1 MRLRQWDFSEK
12 RRFPGAKSYYDSCK
26 CTRKQINFRAV
37 CWPIQGG
44 AEWRCADSAECGAA
58 GLMWQ
63 IKANTNDFLTL
74 IYKYS
79 KKRPGL
85 VCPGRKCF
93 RGTTCIQSLALHF
106 VSTDILCSC
115 NVELTLKPT
124 WHVRLGLVDQTGYTV
139 WFTARGLLP
148 QFVHKSSHRPLSLCA
163 SRGCVLLPVM
173 AFGWYRDI
181 HCPNRVD
188 KCFLGLHYTFI
199 ERKLSTGFWIIAV
212 KFMFLN
218 EFWLRY
224 WERSE
229 Q

>member
-1 MRLRQWDFSEK
+1 MHPK
-12 RRFPGAKSYYDSCK
+12 TNKFPSC
-26 CTRKQINFRAV
+26 V
-37 CWPIQGG
+37 
-44 AEWRCADSAECGAA
+44 
-58 GLMWQ
+58 L
-63 IKANTNDFLTL
+63 ANTGWGRMALRWFCRVWGGGFDVTDVNDVRVKVFWPWYLNIVKNAL
-74 IYKYS
+74 
-79 KKRPGL
+79 GL
-85 VCPGRKCF
+85 FAQGENVF

-124 WHVRLGLVDQTGYTV
+124 WHVRSGLVDQTGYTV

-148 QFVHKSSHRPLSLCA
+148 QFVHESSHRPLSLCA
-163 SRGCVLLPVM
+163 FRGCVLLPVM
-173 AFGWYRDI
+173 AFGWYSDI

-199 ERKLSTGFWIIAV
+199 ERKLSTGFWIIAI

>member
-1 MRLRQWDFSEK
+1 MFGGSQVQK
-12 RRFPGAKSYYDSCK
+12 PY
-26 CTRKQINFRAV
+26 RA
-37 CWPIQGG
+37 
-44 AEWRCADSAECGAA
+44 S
-58 GLMWQ
+58 
-63 IKANTNDFLTL
+63 TNDFLPWYL
-74 IYKYS
+74 NIVKNAL
-79 KKRPGL
+79 GL
-85 VCPGRKCF
+85 FAQGENVF

-124 WHVRLGLVDQTGYTV
+124 WHVRSGLVDQTGYTV

-148 QFVHKSSHRPLSLCA
+148 QFVHESSHRPLSLCA
-163 SRGCVLLPVM
+163 SRGYVLLPVM

>member
-1 MRLRQWDFSEK
+1 MFGGSQVQK
-12 RRFPGAKSYYDSCK
+12 PY
-26 CTRKQINFRAV
+26 RA
-37 CWPIQGG
+37 
-44 AEWRCADSAECGAA
+44 S
-58 GLMWQ
+58 
-63 IKANTNDFLTL
+63 TNDFLTL
-74 IYKYS
+74 ISKYS

-85 VCPGRKCF
+85 VCPGRKIIF

-124 WHVRLGLVDQTGYTV
+124 WHVRSGLVDQTGYAV

-148 QFVHKSSHRPLSLCA
+148 QFVHESSHRPLSLCA

-181 HCPNRVD
+181 HCPNSVD
-188 KCFLGLHYTFI
+188 KCFLGLHYTFG
-199 ERKLSTGFWIIAV
+199 ERKLSTGFWIIAI
-212 KFMFLN
+212 KFVLWN

>member
-1 MRLRQWDFSEK
+1 MRLRQWDFSEQ
-12 RRFPGAKSYYDSCK
+12 RRFPGTKSYYDSCK

-63 IKANTNDFLTL
+63 IKASTNDFLTL

-115 NVELTLKPT
+115 NVELTLMPT
-124 WHVRLGLVDQTGYTV
+124 GHRCEICIIERSMLLGSLLEGYFYNS
-139 WFTARGLLP
+139 FTKAFTDRFLSGHHG
-148 QFVHKSSHRPLSLCA
+148 VVYSSLSLH
-163 SRGCVLLPVM
+163 LM
-173 AFGWYRDI
+173 FDI
-181 HCPNRVD
+181 
-188 KCFLGLHYTFI
+188 
-199 ERKLSTGFWIIAV
+199 
-212 KFMFLN
+212 
-218 EFWLRY
+218 
-224 WERSE
+224 
-229 Q
+229 

>member
-37 CWPIQGG
+37 YWRIQGG

-124 WHVRLGLVDQTGYTV
+124 WHVRSGLVDQTGYAV

-163 SRGCVLLPVM
+163 SRSCVLLPVM
-173 AFGWYRDI
+173 AFGWYEVFIVRI
-181 HCPNRVD
+181 GWTNV
-188 KCFLGLHYTFI
+188 FLGY
-199 ERKLSTGFWIIAV
+199 IIH
-212 KFMFLN
+212 L
-218 EFWLRY
+218 
-224 WERSE
+224 
-229 Q
+229 

>member
-1 MRLRQWDFSEK
+1 MHPK
-12 RRFPGAKSYYDSCK
+12 TNKFPSCVLVN
-26 CTRKQINFRAV
+26 TGWGRMAL
-37 CWPIQGG
+37 CWFCWERCKAAPTILNIVKNALGLFAQG
-44 AEWRCADSAECGAA
+44 E
-58 GLMWQ
+58 
-63 IKANTNDFLTL
+63 N
-74 IYKYS
+74 
-79 KKRPGL
+79 
-85 VCPGRKCF
+85 VF

-124 WHVRLGLVDQTGYTV
+124 WHVRSGLVDQTGYTV

-148 QFVHKSSHRPLSLCA
+148 QFVHESSHRPLSLCA

-212 KFMFLN
+212 KFMLWN

-224 WERSE
+224 WERRE

>member
-1 MRLRQWDFSEK
+1 MRLRQWDFSEQ
-12 RRFPGAKSYYDSCK
+12 RRFPGTKSYYDSCK

-63 IKANTNDFLTL
+63 IKASTNDFLTL

-124 WHVRLGLVDQTGYTV
+124 WHV
-139 WFTARGLLP
+139 
-148 QFVHKSSHRPLSLCA
+148 
-163 SRGCVLLPVM
+163 
-173 AFGWYRDI
+173 
-181 HCPNRVD
+181 CPD
-188 KCFLGLHYTFI
+188 L
-199 ERKLSTGFWIIAV
+199 WIIWPDMRFGSLLGGYFHNSFTKARTDR
-212 KFMFLN
+212 FLSVLPGVVYSSLS
-218 EFWLRY
+218 WHLADMRY
-224 WERSE
+224 SLSE
-229 Q
+229 